1 MNTITGSD
9 IYLARTLLQAGDLV
23 AIPTETVYGLA
34 ANALN
39 EDAVL
44 KIFQVKNR
52 PAFNP
57 LIIHCSSWEKAEQYV
72 NNVPDKAILLATAF
86 TPGPLTFLLPKNNI
100 ISDLVTA
107 GSNRVAVRIPSH
119 PLTLRLLEL
128 LDFPL
133 AAPSANPFGYIS
145 PTTAGH
151 VMKSLA
157 GKIPYI
163 LDGGSA
169 VIGVESTIIGFSE
182 NGQVILHRS
191 GGIGIEAMEAVLN
204 EPIIIASEI
213 STTKPLVPGQLKSHY
228 APNTPLYTGQVEKM
242 LPEWINKKVA
252 TISFT
257 KQFEAVPPQQ
267 QFILSPDG
275 SLAEAAKNLF
285 ATLRTIDQLQVDVIL
300 AEIFPNEGIGRAIN
314 DRLDRAGAAFK

>member
-1 MNTITGSD
+1 MQTITGTD
-9 IYLARTLLQAGDLV
+9 IYKAQTLLQAGDLV

-57 LIIHCSSWEKAEQYV
+57 LIIHCSSWEKAGNYV
-72 NNVPDKAILLATAF
+72 KNVPNKAMALAKVF
-86 TPGPLTFLLPKNNI
+86 TPGPLTFLLPKNNM

-107 GSNRVAVRIPSH
+107 GSDRVAVRIPNH
-119 PLTLRLLEL
+119 PLTLRLLQL

-151 VMKSLA
+151 VMKSL
-157 GKIPYI
+157 GDKIPYI

-169 VIGVESTIIGFSE
+169 GIGVESTIIGFDE
-182 NGQVILHRS
+182 NDQVILHRS
-191 GGIGIEAMEAVLN
+191 GGISIEALEAVLN
-204 EPIIIASEI
+204 EPIIIASNI

-228 APNTPLYTGQVEKM
+228 APYTPLYTGQVEKM
-242 LPEWINKKVA
+242 LPGWINKKVA

-257 KQFEAVPPQQ
+257 QQFQAVPLEQ
-267 QFILSPDG
+267 QFALSPKG
-275 SLAEAAKNLF
+275 SLDEAAKNLF
-285 ATLRTIDQLQVDVIL
+285 AALRTIDQLEVNVIL

-314 DRLDRAGAAFK
+314 DRLGRAGAAFK

>member
-1 MNTITGSD
+1 MDTITGTD
-9 IYLARTLLQAGDLV
+9 IYLAQTLLQAGDLV

-72 NNVPDKAILLATAF
+72 NNVPDKAILLAKAF
-86 TPGPLTFLLPKNNI
+86 TPGPLTFLLPKNNM
-100 ISDLVTA
+100 ISDLVTS
-107 GSNRVAVRIPSH
+107 GSDRVAVRIPNH

-133 AAPSANPFGYIS
+133 AAPSANPFGYVS

-169 VIGVESTIIGFSE
+169 GIGVESTIIGFSE
-182 NGQVILHRS
+182 NEQVILHRS

-228 APNTPLYTGQVEKM
+228 APYTPLYTGQVEKM

-267 QFILSPDG
+267 QFVLSAEG

-285 ATLRTIDQLQVDVIL
+285 AALRSIDQLKVDVIL

-314 DRLDRAGAAFK
+314 DRLNRAGAAFK

>member
-1 MNTITGSD
+1 METITGTDVYKAQS
-9 IYLARTLLQAGDLV
+9 LLQAGELV

-57 LIIHCSSWEKAEQYV
+57 LIIHCSSWEKAGLYV
-72 NNVPDKAILLATAF
+72 KEVPDKAIVLARAF
-86 TPGPLTFLLPKNNI
+86 TPGPLTFLLKKNTI

-107 GSNRVAVRIPSH
+107 GSDRVAVRIPNH

-169 VIGVESTIIGFSE
+169 GIGVESTIIGFDDNE
-182 NGQVILHRS
+182 RVILHRS
-191 GGIGIEAMEAVLN
+191 GGISIESIEAVLN
-204 EPIIIASEI
+204 EQIIVASQI
-213 STTKPLVPGQLKSHY
+213 STTQPLVPGQLKSHY
-228 APNTPLYTGQVEKM
+228 APYTPLYLGEIEKM
-242 LPEWINKKVA
+242 LPGWINKKVA

-257 KQFEAVPPQQ
+257 KRFEDVPPEQ
-267 QFILSPDG
+267 QFVLSPIG
-275 SLAEAAKNLF
+275 SLPEAGKNLF
-285 ATLRTIDQLQVDVIL
+285 AALRIIDQLEVDVIL

-314 DRLDRAGAAFK
+314 DRLNRAGAAFK

>member
-1 MNTITGSD
+1 MDTITGTD
-9 IYLARTLLQAGDLV
+9 IYLAQTLLRAGDLV

-57 LIIHCSSWEKAEQYV
+57 LIIHCSSWEKAGQYV
-72 NNVPDKAILLATAF
+72 NDVPDKAIALARAF
-86 TPGPLTFLLPKNNI
+86 TPGPLTFLLRKNNM

-107 GSNRVAVRIPSH
+107 GSEKVAVRIPKH
-119 PLTLRLLEL
+119 PLTQRLLEL

-163 LDGGSA
+163 LNGGSA
-169 VIGVESTIIGFSE
+169 GIGVESTIIGFDE
-182 NGQVILHRS
+182 NEQVILHRL
-191 GGIGIEAMEAVLN
+191 GGISIEAMEAVLN

-213 STTKPLVPGQLKSHY
+213 SMTKPLVPGQLKSHY
-228 APNTPLYTGQVEKM
+228 APNTPLYTGQIEKM
-242 LPEWINKKVA
+242 LPGWINKKVA

-257 KQFEAVPPQQ
+257 KQFKAVPPQQ
-267 QFILSPDG
+267 QFILSPEG
-275 SLAEAAKNLF
+275 SLDEAAKNLF
-285 ATLRTIDQLQVDVIL
+285 AALRSIDQLQVDVIL
-300 AEIFPNEGIGRAIN
+300 VEIFPNEGIGRAIN
-314 DRLDRAGAAFK
+314 DRLNRAGAAFK